1 MTISIVNKDILQ
13 IDMNKYM
20 IAHCISGDFTLG
32 AGLAKKIN
40 EKYDMCNK
48 LKDRFQYENGKY
60 GAYLID
66 GIFNLVTKDTYKD
79 KSTYDGLKKALEDMK
94 VNLYYLN
101 IKNIAIPKLGCG
113 KDKLEWN
120 VVEGM
125 LHDVFDDMDINIEV
139 CVL

>member
-1 MTISIVNKDILQ
+1 MNISIINKDILSL
-13 IDMNKYM
+13 DMNEYV

-40 EKYDMCNK
+40 EKYDMSNK
-48 LKDRFQYENGKY
+48 LKEKFQYHPGQY
-60 GAYLID
+60 GAYFID

-79 KSTYDGLKKALEDMK
+79 SATYEGLRKCLEDMK
-94 VNLYYLN
+94 INLYYLD
-101 IKNIAIPKLGCG
+101 IKKIAIPKLGCG

-120 VVEGM
+120 VVECL
-125 LHDVFDDMDINIEV
+125 LHEVFDDMDISIEV